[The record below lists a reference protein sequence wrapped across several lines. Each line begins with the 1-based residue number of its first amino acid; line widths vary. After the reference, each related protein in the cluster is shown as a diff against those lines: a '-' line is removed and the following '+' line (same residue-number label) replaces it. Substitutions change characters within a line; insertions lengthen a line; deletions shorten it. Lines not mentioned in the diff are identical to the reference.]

1 MQAIY
6 EPRGA
11 AREYAPLACNLY
23 RGCVHGCKYCYSPA
37 TLRMS
42 REEFHASAR
51 PRPGILEALE
61 KDARKLSSQPSLLRR
76 GFEGQG
82 AAPSAGS
89 GQVVPHVLLCFTS
102 DPYPPSPSES
112 VAPTQDQGLRGTS
125 PPSHYDSSTTRE
137 ALQIL
142 ARYDVPVE
150 VLTKAGTRAARDFD
164 ILAGMNGARPNDRRA
179 TFGTTLLFTRDEDR
193 AEWEPRAAPVE
204 DRIEAIREAHRRG
217 IPTWV
222 SIEPIIDPE
231 QALALIETL
240 SDVVDEWR
248 IGKLNHHPL
257 AATIDWAAWAPRL
270 LDAAQ
275 ASGRRYMIKDA
286 LAAYL
291 PAERRQGAECSRG
304 CSRAAIR
311 RPSEVSAPCRRS
323 PDSTRTL

>member
-42 REEFHASAR
+42 REEFHGSSR

-61 KDARKLSSQPSLLRR
+61 KDAQRISDCA
-76 GFEGQG
+76 E
-82 AAPSAGS
+82 
-89 GQVVPHVLLCFTS
+89 HVLLCFTS
-102 DPYPPSPSES
+102 DPYPP
-112 VAPTQDQGLRGTS
+112 AP
-125 PPSHYDSSTTRE
+125 YDSSTTRE

-193 AEWEPRAAPVE
+193 ATWEPNAAPVE

-222 SIEPIIDPE
+222 SVEPIIDPT

-291 PAERRQGAECSRG
+291 PPERRQETAGGAERASADDADSADSGGGFAANGRG
-304 CSRAAIR
+304 
-311 RPSEVSAPCRRS
+311 SALTTEPTE
-323 PDSTRTL
+323 STERD

>member
-42 REEFHASAR
+42 REEFHASSR
-51 PRPGILEALE
+51 LREGVIEALKRE
-61 KDARKLSSQPSLLRR
+61 APRY
-76 GFEGQG
+76 GGG
-82 AAPSAGS
+82 AA
-89 GQVVPHVLLCFTS
+89 HVLLCFTS
-102 DPYPPSPSES
+102 DPYPPSPSWFAE
-112 VAPTQDQGLRGTS
+112 ATQDERLRGTS
-125 PPSHYDSSTTRE
+125 PPTGSEATRE

-142 ARYDVPVE
+142 AAHDVPVE

-164 ILAGMNGARPNDRRA
+164 VLARMRGRFA
-179 TFGTTLLFTRDEDR
+179 TTLLFTRDEDR
-193 AEWEPRAAPVE
+193 ATWEPNAAPVE
-204 DRIEAIREAHRRG
+204 DRIDAIRDAHRRG

-222 SIEPIIDPE
+222 SVEPIIDPE

-291 PAERRQGAECSRG
+291 PPGRREQRFGGPEAACGHPSQAAAASLPLDARG
-304 CSRAAIR
+304 
-311 RPSEVSAPCRRS
+311 
-323 PDSTRTL
+323 